1 MKTIRFMRDEDIKK
15 ILAIYEPY
23 ITDTTI
29 TFECNVPSLE
39 EFTKRTKAIASDY
52 PYLVCLSDDKIVGY
66 AYAHKHHERDAY
78 QWNAELSVYIH
89 KDHMRCGIGKTF
101 YNALMD
107 ILKLQNIRNVYGCV
121 TMPNENSERFHEAFG
136 FRRVGEFV
144 NTGYKLGGWLDVVW
158 FEKAIG
164 LNGKDPEPIVSITE
178 LDRELLDDILDR
190 YNTQLN

>member
-1 MKTIRFMRDEDIKK
+1 MKTIRFMGDEDIAD
-15 ILAIYEPY
+15 ILAIYESY

-39 EFTKRTKAIASDY
+39 EFTKRTKTIASDY
-52 PYLVCLSDDKIVGY
+52 PYLVCLIDDKIVGY
-66 AYAHKHHERDAY
+66 AYAHRHHERDAY

-89 KDHMRCGIGKTF
+89 KDHMRCGIGKVF

-121 TMPNENSERFHEAFG
+121 TVPNENSERFHESFG
-136 FRRVGEFV
+136 FRRVGDFF
-144 NTGYKLGGWLDVVW
+144 NTGYKLGAWLDVAW

-164 LNGKDPEPIVSITE
+164 AYDADPKPILSISE
-178 LDRELLDDILDR
+178 LDRKLLGAVLDR
-190 YNTQLN
+190 YNAELN